1 MGEEL
6 IIQGD
11 AESAVISMLT
21 GSSELMGFPGGSPT
35 VSSDLQGY
43 QAGMRWMTVQRQGG
57 SLFWPRIDKPR
68 IDVNVFA
75 ETRTV
80 AHDLAQV
87 AQAVCLREM
96 GQPFP
101 SANVFVSDVRIE
113 TGLIRVPDPPTG
125 SHRYLFSLRL
135 TCVPI

>member
-1 MGEEL
+1 MSEEL

-11 AESAVISMLT
+11 SEAAIIQLIDEAEEIADFV
-21 GSSELMGFPGGSPT
+21 GGAPE
-35 VSSDLQGY
+35 VRGDLNGY
-43 QAGMRWMTVQRQGG
+43 QAGARWITVQRQGG

-87 AQAVCLREM
+87 AQAVCLRGM
-96 GQPFP
+96 GQAFP
-101 SANVFVSDVRIE
+101 SANVFVSDITIE
-113 TGLIRVPDPPTG
+113 TGLLRVPDPPTD
-125 SHRYLFSLRL
+125 SHRYLFALRL